1 MHHDHSKTGKRIVDC
16 AQDRQTQTQSYHKRL
31 NYKYLTQI
39 SIAERQRQ
47 QTQKMETITKKM
59 LNTKQ
64 KSKACTTY
72 DNT

>member
-39 SIAERQRQ
+39 SIAEGQRQ
-47 QTQKMETITKKM
+47 QTQKIE
-59 LNTKQ
+59 Q
-64 KSKACTTY
+64 
-72 DNT
+72 